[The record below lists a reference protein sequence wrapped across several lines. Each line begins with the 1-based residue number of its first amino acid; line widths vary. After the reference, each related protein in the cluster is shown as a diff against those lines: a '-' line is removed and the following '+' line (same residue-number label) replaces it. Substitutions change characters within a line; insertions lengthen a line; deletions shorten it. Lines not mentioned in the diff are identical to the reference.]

1 MLYIAKAHWWT
12 ENMASV
18 KILNDRKIHHFV
30 HPFLF
35 SSLFSEMFWL
45 FSQSYFLTILHDQ
58 SRYGAPLNKARDS
71 HAMDSKRATS
81 SSPTN
86 SVVFIK
92 FFFFFYYDKKKRS
105 LKRLWH
111 HVTDSDTHI
120 KSLLSTKDND
130 KKKYIPFILSISI
143 LCPFSPTEHQN
154 LSKRRSTGTTE
165 RSRTSKKDNP
175 SIFRLEWKRIYIIV
189 EIIEKFVL
197 VAKVWV
203 SYRYGND
210 IKHNTYIFC
219 NNIFFK
225 QKWHG
230 LPLVIL
236 RFLGIYW
243 ATILI

>member
-1 MLYIAKAHWWT
+1 MTNPDMVRLSIRRGA
-12 ENMASV
+12 
-18 KILNDRKIHHFV
+18 L
-30 HPFLF
+30 
-35 SSLFSEMFWL
+35 
-45 FSQSYFLTILHDQ
+45 
-58 SRYGAPLNKARDS
+58 YGAPLNKARDS

-86 SVVFIK
+86 SVVFII
-92 FFFFFYYDKKKRS
+92 FFFFYDKKNVVWRDCDIMW
-105 LKRLWH
+105 LT
-111 HVTDSDTHI
+111 VTRISNPCFQPKIMT
-120 KSLLSTKDND
+120 
-130 KKKYIPFILSISI
+130 KKKKIYIPFILSISI

-154 LSKRRSTGTTE
+154 LSKRKSTGTTE
-165 RSRTSKKDNP
+165 RSRMSKKDNP

-225 QKWHG
+225 QKWHR